1 MAVAA
6 GALFPVTGKR
16 YPTARRRI
24 IRPERQVSELSS
36 PMPTR
41 QEAVAIREAINR
53 KELAATRQ
61 RSALGRLLGLSET
74 DVLAIQHLAAA
85 GRLTPTQL
93 GGMLGMTSGGATAL
107 VQRLEREGFVAREP
121 HPHDRRSA
129 LLRLTPATERRAG
142 DALAPLVG
150 AIDDLVSRLPT
161 GDQRAITRFLTA
173 VADAGERHADEL
185 ARRADAAAHPVVGSP
200 VPALWA

>member
-1 MAVAA
+1 
-6 GALFPVTGKR
+6 
-16 YPTARRRI
+16 
-24 IRPERQVSELSS
+24 
-36 PMPTR
+36 MPAHHDA
-41 QEAVAIREAINR
+41 EAIRKAINR

-61 RSALGRLLGLSET
+61 RSALGRLLGLSDT

-93 GGMLGMTSGGATAL
+93 GSMLGMTSGGATAL

-121 HPHDRRSA
+121 HPSDRRSA
-129 LLRLTPATERRAG
+129 LLRLTPEIERQAG
-142 DALAPLVG
+142 EALAPLVA
-150 AIDDLVSRLPT
+150 AIDALSAQLDDRER
-161 GDQRAITRFLTA
+161 RAVARYLAA

-185 ARRADAAAHPVVGSP
+185 ARRADAATQPVPASP